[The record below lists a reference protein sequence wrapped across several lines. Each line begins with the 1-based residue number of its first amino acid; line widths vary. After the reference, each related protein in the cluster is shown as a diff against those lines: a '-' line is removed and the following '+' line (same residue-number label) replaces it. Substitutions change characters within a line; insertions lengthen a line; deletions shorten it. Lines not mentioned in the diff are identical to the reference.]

1 MNSSDDEDAMLG
13 GRALHILQEAINMIT
28 SLIGKA
34 GNFDDYPRLAT
45 VTETGC

>member
-13 GRALHILQEAINMIT
+13 GRALHILQVAINIVT
-28 SLIGKA
+28 SLIRKA
-34 GNFDDYPRLAT
+34 GLFEEYPHLAT